1 MSILN
6 KRKEFR
12 MPQLDKITFL
22 SQVFWLIVGFI
33 SFYLITLRFILP
45 TIAEILKVRQKKIE
59 YNSTQ
64 LTSFKE
70 EESFVTEQYETVLRN
85 SLVESQ
91 KLLTEAVQSSLLWLE
106 TSMKKTN
113 ESTLLDMNKEYIKA
127 VGEISGQKYLVQ
139 SCIHETK

>member
-1 MSILN
+1 
-6 KRKEFR
+6 